1 MVGAGCFAARARKY
15 KKNPFFKD
23 KFSSKETVFLLSA
36 DHGKKKWGREKKR
49 KRVATDANYIPR
61 IENSE
66 KRYKG
71 EDVTTLVLNKEGLP
85 GTSAKTVWAK
95 RSGGTLERLNVSERS
110 YVSTF
115 PSFIYMS
122 LLRK

>member
-1 MVGAGCFAARARKY
+1 MGQE
-15 KKNPFFKD
+15 
-23 KFSSKETVFLLSA
+23 KE
-36 DHGKKKWGREKKR
+36 K
-49 KRVATDANYIPR
+49 KRVATDVNYIPR

-71 EDVTTLVLNKEGLP
+71 EDVTTSVLNKEGLP

-122 LLRK
+122 LPRR

>member
-1 MVGAGCFAARARKY
+1 MVGVGRFTARARKH
-15 KKNPFFKD
+15 KKNPLFKD
-23 KFSSKETVFLLSA
+23 KFSSKETISLLSA
-36 DHGKKKWGREKKR
+36 DHGKRKWGRKKK
-49 KRVATDANYIPR
+49 KRVATDASYIPR

-66 KRYKG
+66 KRHKG
-71 EDVTTLVLNKEGLP
+71 EDVTISVLNKEGLP

-122 LLRK
+122 LPRR